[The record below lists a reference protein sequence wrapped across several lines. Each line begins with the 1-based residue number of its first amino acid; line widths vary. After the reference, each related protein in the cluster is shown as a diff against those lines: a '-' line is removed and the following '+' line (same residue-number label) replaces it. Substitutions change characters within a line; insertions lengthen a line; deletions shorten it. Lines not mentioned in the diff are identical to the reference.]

1 MSKPS
6 SVSLVISTYNEPQ
19 WLEKVLWG
27 YSVQTMPDFEV
38 VIADDGSRQ
47 ETKDLIKKLKC
58 QTGLKMHHVWH
69 EDKGYQKCVIL
80 NKAIA
85 SLGSEYLIFTD
96 GDCIPRKDFIAV
108 HLKNAQKGYFLS
120 GGTIRLPIGLSK
132 AITKEHIISQQCFE
146 KEWLLENGLNDN
158 FLKNLK
164 LTNSPDLAHTLNLLT
179 TARKTWN
186 GGNASGWRN
195 DIVRAN
201 GFNEELEYGGQ
212 DREFGLRM
220 NNLGIK
226 SKQLRFSA
234 ICLHLDHERSYKT
247 EEAILQN
254 IARRKKVIR
263 ERITKIEKGLDKY
276 L

>member
-6 SVSLVISTYNEPQ
+6 SVSIIISTYNEPQ
-19 WLEKVLWG
+19 WLEKVIWG
-27 YSVQTMPDFEV
+27 YSVQTTSNFQV

-47 ETKDLIKKLKC
+47 ETKDLIRNLKYR
-58 QTGLKMHHVWH
+58 TGLDMLHVWH

-85 SLGSEYLIFTD
+85 NLKSEYLIFTD
-96 GDCIPRKDFIAV
+96 GDCIPRKDFISV
-108 HLKNAQKGYFLS
+108 HLKNAEKGYFLS
-120 GGTIRLPIGLSK
+120 GGTIRLPIGLSRSINK
-132 AITKEHIISQQCFE
+132 DHIISQRCFD
-146 KEWLLENGLNDN
+146 KEWLLKNGLDDN

-164 LTNSPDLAHTLNLLT
+164 LTNSPDLANTLNRLT

-186 GGNASGWRN
+186 GGNASGWRK
-195 DIVRAN
+195 DIIRAN
-201 GFNEELEYGGQ
+201 GFNEELKYGGQ

-220 NNLGIK
+220 NNLGIR

-234 ICLHLDHERSYKT
+234 ICLHLDHERSYRT
-247 EEAILQN
+247 EEAIMHNL
-254 IARRKKVIR
+254 ARRKQVIR
-263 ERITKIEKGLDKY
+263 EKITKIEKGLDKY